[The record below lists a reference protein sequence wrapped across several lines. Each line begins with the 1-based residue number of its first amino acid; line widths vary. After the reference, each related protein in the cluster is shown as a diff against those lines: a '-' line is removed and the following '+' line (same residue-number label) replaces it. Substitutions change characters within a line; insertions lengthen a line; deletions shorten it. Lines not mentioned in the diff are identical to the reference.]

1 MIKLKLDITAD
12 EMELLRYLV
21 FKGTEFTCFN
31 ARTFILWLNN
41 RRNFRIKELLKLNF
55 ASRGS
60 TQEIIYPKILKS
72 LVNMAYTFG
81 SSFIETSLK
90 PFIYEK
96 NKLEIESVKEF
107 LRTGNIEAEPSDWV
121 EFQLYMSNNNYLSL
135 SDYADLKKAKF
146 FIEMEKLLKCL
157 NDNFKVLGLKD
168 REFRQG

>member
-1 MIKLKLDITAD
+1 
-12 EMELLRYLV
+12 
-21 FKGTEFTCFN
+21 
-31 ARTFILWLNN
+31 
-41 RRNFRIKELLKLNF
+41 
-55 ASRGS
+55 
-60 TQEIIYPKILKS
+60 
-72 LVNMAYTFG
+72 MAYTFG

-121 EFQLYMSNNNYLSL
+121 EFQLYMANNNYLSL